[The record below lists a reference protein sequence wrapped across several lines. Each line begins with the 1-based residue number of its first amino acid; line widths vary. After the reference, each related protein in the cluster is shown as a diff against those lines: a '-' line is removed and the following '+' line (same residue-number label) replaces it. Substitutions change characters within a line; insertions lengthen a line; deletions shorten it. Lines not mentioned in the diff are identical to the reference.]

1 MHKDEI
7 PHEWKGIRCLII
19 DDDIQ
24 SCKDAAELL
33 EEIGLRAEYTTEG
46 KTAVETVIREKDTSD
61 PFRLVIVDWKM
72 PDMDGIET
80 TRQLRQKIGSEIPV
94 IILTAYDWS
103 EIEHEAKK
111 SGVTSFISKP
121 FYRSK
126 LCYLLNELS
135 GDNTSEESNNI
146 LDITNLSD
154 KHVLLVEDNEINREI
169 ARTII
174 NEMGIQTDEA
184 KDGEEAVKI
193 VSESEIGY
201 YDLILMDIQ
210 MPKMDGYSATKAI
223 RLLDRADASGIPIIA
238 MTANAFEEDIWA
250 ARRAGMNGHLS
261 KPVNIEKLKSTLIN
275 VLNGNSAD

>member
-1 MHKDEI
+1 M
-7 PHEWKGIRCLII
+7 
-19 DDDIQ
+19 
-24 SCKDAAELL
+24 
-33 EEIGLRAEYTTEG
+33 
-46 KTAVETVIREKDTSD
+46 
-61 PFRLVIVDWKM
+61 
-72 PDMDGIET
+72 
-80 TRQLRQKIGSEIPV
+80 
-94 IILTAYDWS
+94 
-103 EIEHEAKK
+103 
-111 SGVTSFISKP
+111 
-121 FYRSK
+121 
-126 LCYLLNELS
+126 NELS

-184 KDGEEAVKI
+184 KDREEAVKI

>member
-1 MHKDEI
+1 MKALSEKVPSSQLHFRCSFKTPQKDEI

-24 SCKDAAELL
+24 SCKDAAELFRGNRV
-33 EEIGLRAEYTTEG
+33 EEAEYTTEG

-184 KDGEEAVKI
+184 K
-193 VSESEIGY
+193 
-201 YDLILMDIQ
+201 
-210 MPKMDGYSATKAI
+210 
-223 RLLDRADASGIPIIA
+223 
-238 MTANAFEEDIWA
+238 
-250 ARRAGMNGHLS
+250 RRRRS
-261 KPVNIEKLKSTLIN
+261 C
-275 VLNGNSAD
+275 